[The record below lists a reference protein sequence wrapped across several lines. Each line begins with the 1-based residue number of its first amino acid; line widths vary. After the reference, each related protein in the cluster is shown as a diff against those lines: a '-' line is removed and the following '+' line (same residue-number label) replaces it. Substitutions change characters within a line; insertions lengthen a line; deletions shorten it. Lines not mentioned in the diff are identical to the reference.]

1 MSTTTVNIILYKY
14 KALKNNE
21 YPLMIR
27 VTKDRKRHYLS
38 LGVSLHPDHWDFSK
52 NKPKKSCPNKEE
64 LEALII
70 EKSRIINKV
79 ILEFKTIDKDF
90 TAEMLIEKVTRSTK
104 KMLVHDFFQELIKQ
118 FKEEKRL
125 NYAASHQHLYNS
137 LVRFNKNLNIYFQE
151 IDNKWLKKYESWL
164 RSNDSSENTIG
175 IRFRT
180 LRAVYNRA
188 IEEEIVKPE
197 YYPFKKYKVSKHRE
211 PTIKRAITKDDINK
225 VIAFRGN
232 TPYQCLSVDI
242 FTFSYYMGGINFVD
256 IAHLTEKNIID
267 NQLVYK
273 RKKTK
278 KLIRLPLQPK
288 AIELIEKYRKE
299 DGAYLFP
306 ILSTFHE
313 TEVQKMNRV
322 RKVIKKINRELR
334 EIGREL
340 NIPVNLTTYVA
351 RHSFATVL
359 KRSGVNIGIISE
371 CLGHSEISTTLIYLD
386 SFENSQI
393 DEAMKNLL

>member
-1 MSTTTVNIILYKY
+1 MNATVNVICY
-14 KALKNNE
+14 KAKTLKNNE
-21 YPLMIR
+21 HPMMIR
-27 VTKDRKRHYLS
+27 ISKDGKRKYLS
-38 LGVSLHPDHWDFSK
+38 LGISVHPDHWDFNK
-52 NKPKKSCPNKEE
+52 NQPKKSCPNKEE

-70 EKSRIINKV
+70 EKNRIINKV
-79 ILEFKTIDKDF
+79 ILEFKTIDRDF

-104 KMLVHDFFQELIKQ
+104 KMLIHDFFQDLIKQ

-125 NYAASHQHLYNS
+125 NYAASHQHLNNS
-137 LVRFNKNLNIYFQE
+137 LIRFNKHLNIHFQE
-151 IDNKWLKKYESWL
+151 INNKWLKKYESWL

-211 PTIKRAITKDDINK
+211 PTIKRAITKDDINR
-225 VIAFRGN
+225 VISFIGN

-256 IAHLTEKNIID
+256 IAYLTDKNIID

-278 KLIRLPLQPK
+278 KLIRLPMQLK
-288 AIELIEKYRKE
+288 AIELIEKHKKE
-299 DGAYLFP
+299 DYPYLFP
-306 ILSTFHE
+306 ILSSFHE

-322 RKVIKKINRELR
+322 RKVIKKINRDLR
-334 EIGREL
+334 EIGKEL
-340 NIPVNLTTYVA
+340 DIPVNLTTYVA

-371 CLGHSEISTTLIYLD
+371 CLGHADISTTLIYLD
-386 SFENSQI
+386 SFGNSQI

>member
-1 MSTTTVNIILYKY
+1 MSVTVKVICYKS
-14 KALKNNE
+14 KTLNNNE
-21 YPLMIR
+21 HPLMIR
-27 VTKDRKRHYLS
+27 VTKDRKPKYLS
-38 LGVSLHPDHWDFSK
+38 LGVSVHPDFWDFK
-52 NKPKKSCPNKEE
+52 KGVPKKNCPNKEE
-64 LEALII
+64 VEALII
-70 EKSRIINKV
+70 EKMRLVNKQ

-90 TAEMLIEKVTRSTK
+90 TAASLLEKVTKSTK
-104 KMLVHDFFQELIKQ
+104 KMFVHDFFQELIMQ

-137 LVRFNKNLNIYFQE
+137 LVSFNKHLNIYFQE
-151 IDNKWLKKYESWL
+151 IDNAWLKKYEAWL

-188 IEEEIVKPE
+188 IEDEIVKPE

-211 PTIKRAITKDDINK
+211 PTVKRAIKKDDINK
-225 VIAFRGN
+225 VIEFKGN

-242 FTFSYYMGGINFVD
+242 FTFSYFMGGINFID
-256 IAHLTEKNIID
+256 MAYLTDKNIID

-278 KLIRLPLQPK
+278 KLIRLPLQEK
-288 AIELIEKYRKE
+288 AIELIDKYKKE
-299 DGAYLFP
+299 ESVYLFP
-306 ILSTFHE
+306 ILSSFHE

-334 EIGREL
+334 EIGKEL

-359 KRSGVNIGIISE
+359 KRSGVNIGVISE
-371 CLGHSEISTTLIYLD
+371 CLGHSELSTTQIYLD

>member
-1 MSTTTVNIILYKY
+1 MSTTVKVLLYKS
-14 KALKNNE
+14 KLLNNNE
-21 YPLMIR
+21 HPLMIC
-27 VTKDRKRHYLS
+27 VTKDRKRKYLS
-38 LGVSLHPDHWDFSK
+38 LGISLHPNYWDFVN
-52 NKPKKSCPNKEE
+52 NKPKKNCPNKEE
-64 LEALII
+64 IEGLII
-70 EKSRIINKV
+70 EKTRLINKQ
-79 ILEFKTIDKDF
+79 IIEFKTIDRDF
-90 TAEMLIEKVTRSTK
+90 TAATLLEKVTKSTK
-104 KMLVHDFFQELIKQ
+104 RMLVHDFFQELIKQ

-137 LVRFNKNLNIYFQE
+137 LVKFNKHLNVYFQE
-151 IDNKWLKKYESWL
+151 IDNVWLKKYESWL
-164 RSNDSSENTIG
+164 RSNNSSENTIG

-188 IEEEIVKPE
+188 IEDEIVKPE

-211 PTIKRAITKDDINK
+211 PTIKRSIRKDDIYRIIEFEGK
-225 VIAFRGN
+225 

-242 FTFSYYMGGINFVD
+242 FAFSYFMGGINFVD
-256 IAHLTEKNIID
+256 IAHLTDKNIVD

-278 KLIRLPLQPK
+278 KLIRLPLQLK
-288 AIELIEKYRKE
+288 AIELIKKYKN
-299 DGAYLFP
+299 DDSIYLFP
-306 ILSTFHE
+306 ILSSFHE

-334 EIGREL
+334 EIGEEL
-340 NIPVNLTTYVA
+340 DIPINLTTYVA